1 VSLTVSRC
9 LDKNY
14 VRGAYFLYGMSYYTR
29 SRALL
34 ERKEQTM
41 ADSRAN
47 IPVNALS
54 LEDRVAFEMNQER
67 AEWEE
72 AQVYARRCRRIGW
85 NLTPLLLFAGTAV
98 VGGCLRG

>member
-1 VSLTVSRC
+1 
-9 LDKNY
+9 
-14 VRGAYFLYGMSYYTR
+14 MSYYTR

-41 ADSRAN
+41 VDSRAN
-47 IPVNALS
+47 IPVNALR

-67 AEWEE
+67 AEWDD
-72 AQVYARRCRRIGW
+72 AQVYASRCRQIVW
-85 NLTPLLLFAGTAV
+85 NLAPLLLFAGATV